1 LFFNISNELYS
12 DLKSPFNKKL
22 IKKHIAMKNVYLSL
36 FFTLLGGF
44 SLCSQ
49 NVLTE
54 DFIFD
59 PIDSLENLGEWNRSG
74 INSDFNIKVVSPG
87 LEYGGYVGSG
97 RGNTSLVTN
106 DGNGDIV
113 YRNFDSAIVKG
124 AVYMSF
130 MFRVDSLPTTVTQGY
145 PLAFNPNTGG
155 TNLNSRLSIKRETD
169 STFKVG
175 IQKAGGFITLFSDS
189 TYDIHKTYL
198 LVIKYEIIPGLSND
212 VASLFLFKSGIPGS
226 EPAKA
231 LLINQDGEDY
241 TGQASVYIN
250 NNYAQDGLKGCNLK
264 IDGIR
269 VGTSWETSVLA
280 VLTSVD
286 NEKSI
291 YDLKNKNFPNP
302 FQNNTKISYQLPA
315 KGRVKVTIYN
325 TNGIQCAELINKIE
339 ESGTHEVE
347 WDASN
352 MPAGNYSCLI
362 QFNGKAISNKLLLVK

>member
-1 LFFNISNELYS
+1 LFFNISNELYR

-44 SLCSQ
+44 SLYSQ

-59 PIDSLENLGEWNRSG
+59 PIDSLENLGNWYRSG

-87 LEYGGYVGSG
+87 LEYDGYVGSG
-97 RGNTSLVTN
+97 RGNCSQIKNAGEGDVILRRFSSDITS
-106 DGNGDIV
+106 
-113 YRNFDSAIVKG
+113 G
-124 AVYMSF
+124 AAYMSLLIK
-130 MFRVDSLPTTVTQGY
+130 VDSLPTTLTQGY
-145 PLAFNPNTGG
+145 CISFNPNTGG
-155 TNLNSRLSIKRETD
+155 TNLNTALHIKRLSDTSFNMGVRKIGVVD
-169 STFKVG
+169 FSAATFE
-175 IQKAGGFITLFSDS
+175 
-189 TYDIHKTYL
+189 IHKTYL
-198 LVIKYEIIPGLSND
+198 VVLKYAIYPGTSND
-212 VASLFLFKSGIPGS
+212 SSRLYVFTNGVPLVEPNIPLAGT
-226 EPAKA
+226 
-231 LLINQDGEDY
+231 IDGDDF
-241 TGQASVYIN
+241 TGQAFVCLS
-250 NNYAQDGLKGCNLK
+250 NNYAQTGLLGCDIK

-280 VLTSVD
+280 VLTSVAND
-286 NEKSI
+286 KPI
-291 YDLKNKNFPNP
+291 HDLKNENFPNP

-362 QFNGKAISNKLLLVK
+362 QFNGKAISNKLLLIK